1 MKLAFLHVGQD
12 PQWAKIMV
20 ASVRRFVDCEALQLT
35 DMDTNAIE
43 GCTPVRRVFDGSKQV
58 EVAANGWTTGSTN
71 LTMFKMEH
79 LANLEGDILILDTDI
94 IVQKDIS
101 KVFAFDFD
109 VALTWRDG
117 PIWADNGQDLA
128 KIMPINCGV
137 MFSRS
142 PAFWQHCWEW
152 STEHPGGWYSDQ
164 FAVAANWRR
173 FNVLRLNCDNFNH
186 TPNSKD
192 EDVSNRYVV
201 HYKGK
206 RKAWMC

>member
-1 MKLAFLHVGQD
+1 MKLAFLHVNQD
-12 PQWAKIMV
+12 PKWAELMV
-20 ASVRRFVDCEALQLT
+20 ASVRRFIDCEALQLT
-35 DMDTNAIE
+35 DIDTPLVS
-43 GCTPVRRVFDGSKQV
+43 GCTAVRRQFDG
-58 EVAANGWTTGSTN
+58 EN

-79 LANLEGDILILDTDI
+79 LSNIDGEILVLDTDI

-117 PIWADNGQDLA
+117 PIWSDSGQDLA
-128 KIMPINCGV
+128 KLMPINCGV

-142 PAFWQHCWEW
+142 PAFWAHCLEW
-152 STEHPGGWYSDQ
+152 SKEHPGGWYADQ

-186 TPNSKD
+186 TPNTKA
-192 EDVSNRYVV
+192 EDVSKRYVV

-206 RKAWMC
+206 RKEWMLR

>member
-1 MKLAFLHVGQD
+1 VKLAFLHVGQE
-12 PQWAKIMV
+12 PKWASMMV

-35 DMDTNAIE
+35 DMDTDTIE
-43 GCTPVRRVFDGSKQV
+43 GCTAVRRVFDGD
-58 EVAANGWTTGSTN
+58 NM
-71 LTMFKMEH
+71 TMFKMEH
-79 LANLEGDILILDTDI
+79 LANLDGEILVLDTDV
-94 IVQKDIS
+94 IVQKDIT

-117 PIWADNGQDLA
+117 PVWADSGQDLA

-152 STEHPGGWYSDQ
+152 SKEHPGGWYSDQ

-186 TPNSKD
+186 TPNSKS
-192 EDVSNRYVV
+192 EDVSKRYVV

-206 RKAWMC
+206 RKEWMFL

>member
-1 MKLAFLHVGQD
+1 MKLAFLHVNQD
-12 PQWAKIMV
+12 QKWAEMMV

-35 DMDTNAIE
+35 DQETPGIE
-43 GCTPVRRVFDGSKQV
+43 GCTAVRMDF
-58 EVAANGWTTGSTN
+58 EHEN

-79 LANLEGDILILDTDI
+79 LSRLEGDILVLDTDV

-117 PIWADNGQDLA
+117 PIWSDDGQDLA

-142 PAFWQHCWEW
+142 PRFWAHCIEW
-152 STEHPGGWYSDQ
+152 SKQHPGGWYSDQ

-186 TPNSKD
+186 TPNSKA
-192 EDVSNRYVV
+192 EDVSKRYVV

>member
-1 MKLAFLHVGQD
+1 MKLAFLHVKQD
-12 PQWAKIMV
+12 PKWAEMMV

-35 DMDTNAIE
+35 DMDTPAIE
-43 GCTPVRRVFDGSKQV
+43 GCTPVRMEFAH
-58 EVAANGWTTGSTN
+58 EN

-79 LANLEGDILILDTDI
+79 LAKLDGDILVLDTDV

-117 PIWADNGQDLA
+117 PIWSDDGQDLA

-142 PAFWQHCWEW
+142 PEFWAHCIAW
-152 STEHPGGWYSDQ
+152 SKEHPGGWYSDQ

-186 TPNSKD
+186 TPNSKA

>member
-1 MKLAFLHVGQD
+1 MKLAFLHVNQD
-12 PQWAKIMV
+12 PKWAELMV
-20 ASVRRFVDCEALQLT
+20 ASVRRFIDCEALQLT
-35 DMDTNAIE
+35 DIDTPLVS
-43 GCTPVRRVFDGSKQV
+43 GCTAVRRQFDG
-58 EVAANGWTTGSTN
+58 EN

-79 LANLEGDILILDTDI
+79 LSNIDGEILVLDTDI
-94 IVQKDIS
+94 IVQNDIS

-117 PIWADNGQDLA
+117 PIWSDSGQDLA
-128 KIMPINCGV
+128 KLMPINCGV

-142 PAFWQHCWEW
+142 PAFWAHCLEW
-152 STEHPGGWYSDQ
+152 SKEHPGGWYADQ

-186 TPNSKD
+186 TPNTKA
-192 EDVSNRYVV
+192 EDVSKRYVV

-206 RKAWMC
+206 RKEWMLR

>member
-1 MKLAFLHVGQD
+1 VKLAFLHVGQESKY
-12 PQWAKIMV
+12 AEMMV
-20 ASVRRFVDCEALQLT
+20 ASVRRFGDIEALQLT
-35 DMDTNAIE
+35 DMDTPAIE
-43 GCTPVRRVFDGSKQV
+43 GCTPVRRVFNGAPT
-58 EVAANGWTTGSTN
+58 EPIANGWNAGGEN

-79 LANLEGDILILDTDI
+79 LANLEGEILILDTDI
-94 IVQKDIS
+94 IVQKDLS
-101 KVFAFDFD
+101 PVFSFDFD

-142 PAFWQHCWEW
+142 PDFWKHCLEW
-152 STEHPGGWYSDQ
+152 SREHPGGWYSDQ

-186 TPNSKD
+186 TPNSKA
-192 EDVSNRYVV
+192 EDVSKRYVV

>member
-1 MKLAFLHVGQD
+1 
-12 PQWAKIMV
+12 
-20 ASVRRFVDCEALQLT
+20 
-35 DMDTNAIE
+35 
-43 GCTPVRRVFDGSKQV
+43 
-58 EVAANGWTTGSTN
+58 
-71 LTMFKMEH
+71 MFKMEH

-117 PIWADNGQDLA
+117 PIWADNGQDIS

-142 PAFWQHCWEW
+142 PAFWKHCWEW
-152 STEHPGGWYSDQ
+152 SNEHPGGWYSDQ

-173 FNVLRLNCDNFNH
+173 FNVLRLNCDNFNY
-186 TPNSKD
+186 TPNAKT
-192 EDVSNRYVV
+192 EDVSNRYIV
-201 HYKGK
+201 HYKGN
-206 RKAWMC
+206 RKEWMC

>member
-1 MKLAFLHVGQD
+1 MKLAFLHVNQD
-12 PQWAKIMV
+12 PKWAELMV
-20 ASVRRFVDCEALQLT
+20 ASVRRFIDCEALQLT
-35 DMDTNAIE
+35 DIDTPLVS
-43 GCTPVRRVFDGSKQV
+43 GCTAVRRQFDG
-58 EVAANGWTTGSTN
+58 EN

-79 LANLEGDILILDTDI
+79 LSNIDGEILVLDTDI

-101 KVFAFDFD
+101 KVFALDFD

-117 PIWADNGQDLA
+117 PIWSDSGQDLA
-128 KIMPINCGV
+128 KLMPINCGV

-142 PAFWQHCWEW
+142 PAFWAHCLEW
-152 STEHPGGWYSDQ
+152 SKEHPGGWYADQ

-186 TPNSKD
+186 TPNTKA
-192 EDVSNRYVV
+192 EDVSKRYVV

-206 RKAWMC
+206 RKEWMLR

>member
-1 MKLAFLHVGQD
+1 MKLAFLHVKQD
-12 PQWAKIMV
+12 PKCARMMV
-20 ASVRRFVDCEALQLT
+20 ASVRKFTNCEALQLT
-35 DMDTNAIE
+35 DQDTPVVD
-43 GCTPVRRVFDGSKQV
+43 GCTPVRMDFAHD
-58 EVAANGWTTGSTN
+58 N

-79 LANLEGDILILDTDI
+79 LARLKGDSLVLATDI
-94 IVQKDIS
+94 IVQRDIS

-117 PIWADNGQDLA
+117 PIWSDDGQDVA

-142 PAFWQHCWEW
+142 PKFWEHCIEW
-152 STEHPGGWYSDQ
+152 SKQHPGGWYSDQ

-186 TPNSKD
+186 TPNSKA
-192 EDVSNRYVV
+192 EDVSRRYVV

-206 RKAWMC
+206 RKEWMKA

>member
-1 MKLAFLHVGQD
+1 MKLAFLHVNQD
-12 PQWAKIMV
+12 PKWAELMV
-20 ASVRRFVDCEALQLT
+20 ASVRRFIDCEALQLT
-35 DMDTNAIE
+35 DIDTPLVS
-43 GCTPVRRVFDGSKQV
+43 GCTAVRRQFDG
-58 EVAANGWTTGSTN
+58 EN

-79 LANLEGDILILDTDI
+79 LSNIDGEILVLDTDI

-117 PIWADNGQDLA
+117 PILSDSGQDLA
-128 KIMPINCGV
+128 KLMPINCGV

-142 PAFWQHCWEW
+142 PAFWAHCLEW
-152 STEHPGGWYSDQ
+152 SKEHPGGWYADQ

-186 TPNSKD
+186 TPNTKA
-192 EDVSNRYVV
+192 EDVSKRYVV

-206 RKAWMC
+206 RKEWMLR

>member
-1 MKLAFLHVGQD
+1 MKLAFLHVNQD
-12 PQWAKIMV
+12 PKWAELMV
-20 ASVRRFVDCEALQLT
+20 ASVRRFIDCEALQLT
-35 DMDTNAIE
+35 DIDTPLVS
-43 GCTPVRRVFDGSKQV
+43 GCTAVRRQFDG
-58 EVAANGWTTGSTN
+58 EN

-79 LANLEGDILILDTDI
+79 LSNIDGEILVLDTDI

-142 PAFWQHCWEW
+142 PAFWAHCLEW
-152 STEHPGGWYSDQ
+152 SKEHPGGWYADQ

-186 TPNSKD
+186 TPNTKA
-192 EDVSNRYVV
+192 EDVSKRYVV

-206 RKAWMC
+206 RKEWMLR